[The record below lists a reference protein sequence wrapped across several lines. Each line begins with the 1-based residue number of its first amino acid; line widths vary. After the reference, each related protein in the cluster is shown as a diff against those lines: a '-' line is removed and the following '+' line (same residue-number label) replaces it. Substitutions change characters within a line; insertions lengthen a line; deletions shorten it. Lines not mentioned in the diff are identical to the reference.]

1 MSKHRHSFRK
11 YFYAALS
18 AGVMVGVAAS
28 PLTATPA
35 AAQEDEEQQS
45 RGSATLDPAVAK
57 VLQVVFED
65 LNAENY
71 PAALAKLNDLIN
83 SRGARMKP
91 YDKAITYQLRGQAY
105 AATENY
111 RAALRDFQQALNSGG
126 LPEVN
131 ANGVRYVIA
140 QLNFQLEDYNA
151 AIRGLQ
157 EWINGGGTPDANAYY
172 LLAAAYTQIQPP
184 KFRSA
189 ISPAEQ
195 AIALREEPKKGD
207 HDLLNLIY
215 SELNMGTK
223 RSALLEKMINLWP
236 GNGSYWRQLSGLYNQ
251 QKKDKQAFAVL
262 EVAYRAGLLSKE
274 TEILTLVQYYSFF
287 DNAFR
292 GAKLLQKEMDAGN
305 VKRSVK
311 NLKLLS
317 QLWSQSREHKRA
329 IPVLEAAARSSD
341 DGELYYRL
349 GQVLLADEQYAK
361 AETALARAR
370 SKGGLKTKQLG
381 DSWMLTGTSRFS
393 RAGPGDCELRTSARR
408 AFENATKYEA
418 SAKQA
423 RSWVS
428 YIRAID
434 STEEAQD
441 RLAWQQANEERKAT
455 IDRLKQQLQ
464 VCRLQGGAD
473 EECGKLEANLTVLEE
488 QDKAAK
494 TAPSFGCKAKSDEGT
509 QEAAPAAGG
518 EQQAGATAPD
528 AAPAASAA
536 AAQ

>member
-1 MSKHRHSFRK
+1 MRKHRHSFRA
-11 YFYAALS
+11 YFYGALS
-18 AGVMVGVAAS
+18 ASVMLGVSTTPFV
-28 PLTATPA
+28 ATPA
-35 AAQEDEEQQS
+35 AAQEDEEKRQS
-45 RGSATLDPAVAK
+45 SSQTLSPAVAK

-71 PAALAKLNDLIN
+71 PAALSKLNDLIS
-83 SRGARMKP
+83 SRGAKMKP
-91 YDKAITYQLRGQAY
+91 YDKAVTYQLRGQAY

-111 RAALRDFQQALNSGG
+111 RAALRDFQTAVNSGG
-126 LPEVN
+126 LPETN

-140 QLNFQLEDYNA
+140 QLYFQLEDYNA
-151 AIRGLQ
+151 AISSLQ
-157 EWINGGGTPDANAYY
+157 NWINGGGAPDANAYY
-172 LLAAAYTQIQPP
+172 LLAAAYTQITPP

-195 AIALREEPKKGD
+195 AIALREEPKKSD
-207 HDLLNLIY
+207 HDLLNLVY
-215 SELNMGTK
+215 SELNMSTK

-262 EVAYRAGLLSKE
+262 EVAYRAGLLGKQS
-274 TEILTLVQYYSFF
+274 EILTLVQYYSFF
-287 DNAFR
+287 DNAYR

-305 VKRSVK
+305 VKRTVK

-329 IPVLEAAARSSD
+329 IPVLEAAAKSSD

-349 GQVLLADEQYAK
+349 GQVLLADEQYVK
-361 AETALARAR
+361 AERALVRAR
-370 SKGGLKTKQLG
+370 NKGGLTAKQLG
-381 DSWMLTGTSRFS
+381 DTWMLSGTSRFS

-408 AFENATKYEA
+408 AFENATRFET
-418 SAKQA
+418 SARQA
-423 RSWVS
+423 RSWVQ

-441 RLAWQQANEERKAT
+441 RLAWQQANDERKAT
-455 IDRLKQQLQ
+455 IDRTKQQLQ

-473 EECGKLEANLTVLEE
+473 DECTQIETSLAVLEE

-494 TAPSFGCKAKSDEGT
+494 TAPSFGCKAAEDDGAKESGSSAKNSGEGT
-509 QEAAPAAGG
+509 S
-518 EQQAGATAPD
+518 TD
-528 AAPAASAA
+528 AAPETPAGETTP
-536 AAQ
+536 Q